1 MEANGEPIYGHL
13 PPGVAPA
20 ADASKE
26 ATYFNFSCRTG
37 QDAHVKALGAK
48 WLPTVH
54 MYYVPAGLSLAPFA
68 EWLTGAAEN
77 HNQPTWIEYDMH
89 TMPERQKDVKA
100 LGGRFDPARRRWYI
114 PPGLSLAPF
123 QEYLRPLGADDRTS
137 RSTCA
142 TSLRSASRSKRWA
155 ASLTGSVSAG
165 MCRLARALRHL
176 LSGCLR
182 MSGAAYVYGCRW
194 AGRAGSVNN
203 QSRVCTVVAET

>member
-1 MEANGEPIYGHL
+1 MMGVNVNEPRCTTQLYFRLKAMEANGEPIYGHL

-123 QEYLRPLGADDRTS
+123 QEYLRPPEPTYIEIDMRHKPAQQ
-137 RSTCA
+137 
-142 TSLRSASRSKRWA
+142 KQI
-155 ASLTGSVSAG
+155 
-165 MCRLARALRHL
+165 RALGGKFDGQHQRW
-176 LSGCLR
+176 
-182 MSGAAYVYGCRW
+182 YVP
-194 AGRAGSVNN
+194 AGQSVKPF
-203 QSRVCTVVAET
+203 AKWLA